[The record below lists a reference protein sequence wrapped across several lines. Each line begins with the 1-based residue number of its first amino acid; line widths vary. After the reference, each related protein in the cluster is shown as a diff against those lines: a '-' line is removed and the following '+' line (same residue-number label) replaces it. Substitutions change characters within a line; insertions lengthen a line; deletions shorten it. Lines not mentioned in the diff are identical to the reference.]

1 MTELTTDF
9 DVAPAPAIVRAPTMN
24 ILALD
29 LGTSCGWALARGTD
43 LTYGTK
49 NLAARAKDGPGQRW
63 LKFRAMLGNHYA
75 AAGEIHAI
83 YYEHVIAHGTR
94 EHPNVIAAHVYGGF
108 LAHLEAWCDVQRVRL
123 VPVSVGTVKK
133 VWTGRGNANKDAMVA
148 EARKR
153 GFKVG
158 ADEDD
163 TADALAILHVGLKQE
178 GV

>member
-1 MTELTTDF
+1 MTEIMTDF
-9 DVAPAPAIVRAPTMN
+9 DVAPAPAREPTLN

-29 LGTSCGWALARGTD
+29 LGTSCGWALSCGGV
-43 LTYGTK
+43 LTYGTR
-49 NLAARAKDGPGQRW
+49 NLAARAKDSAGQRW

-83 YYEHVIAHGTR
+83 YYEHVSAHGPR
-94 EHPNVIAAHVYGGF
+94 ERPNVIAAHVYGGF
-108 LAHLEAWCDVQRVRL
+108 VAHLEAWCDVQRVRL

-133 VWTGRGNANKDAMVA
+133 AWTGRGNANKDAMIA
-148 EARKR
+148 TARER

-178 GV
+178 GA

>member
-1 MTELTTDF
+1 MNALTTEF
-9 DVAPAPAIVRAPTMN
+9 DVASPPLARVN

-29 LGTSCGWALARGTD
+29 LGTYCGFALSCGGVI
-43 LTYGTK
+43 TYGTR
-49 NLAARAKDGPGQRW
+49 NLSARAKDGPGQRW

>member
-1 MTELTTDF
+1 MTEITTEF
-9 DVAPAPAIVRAPTMN
+9 DVVEEPPVQGGLN
-24 ILALD
+24 LLALD
-29 LGTSCGWALARGTD
+29 LGTQCGWALSKGGV
-43 LTYGTK
+43 LTYGTR
-49 NLAARAKDGPGQRW
+49 NFSAKRTDGPGQRW
-63 LKFRAMLGNHYA
+63 LKFRAMLGNHFA

-83 YYEHVIAHGTR
+83 YYEHVMAHGPKDK
-94 EHPNVIAAHVYGGF
+94 PNTIAAHVFGGF

-123 VPVSVGTVKK
+123 VPVDVGAVKK
-133 VWTGRGNANKDAMVA
+133 GWTGRGNANKQAMID

-178 GV
+178 GL